1 MSLFSKLFRNRPCWR
16 LVREREGSE
25 VTAEAAQLSLPRIAP
40 LPIGLLRPS
49 TRSSPHDYYHQRTRQ
64 ELLVFSLAFVT
75 FMVFL
80 TFPLCPLAFLLTL
93 TLMAL
98 AFLLALT
105 LLALSSFSI
114 SLHAQL
120 Q

>member
-1 MSLFSKLFRNRPCWR
+1 
-16 LVREREGSE
+16 
-25 VTAEAAQLSLPRIAP
+25 
-40 LPIGLLRPS
+40 
-49 TRSSPHDYYHQRTRQ
+49 
-64 ELLVFSLAFVT
+64 
-75 FMVFL
+75 MVFL

-114 SLHAQL
+114 SLHVQL